1 MKLKDSGRTGLLQ
14 PIKNVFMNM
23 LNNTE
28 VIRIYTSLF
37 VYISPSKIPLV
48 QGSDYILLFSYSV
61 HSRI

>member
-1 MKLKDSGRTGLLQ
+1 
-14 PIKNVFMNM
+14 MNM